1 MVSVMIVR
9 SRIRPQDR
17 MLFQEDLTRQLRV
30 HVSVGRLHG
39 LRSKF
44 REGLRA
50 EEKLV
55 GVSGAALRV
64 AEAGNG
70 VLLGTVQ

>member
-1 MVSVMIVR
+1 VS
-9 SRIRPQDR
+9 DR
-17 MLFQEDLTRQLRV
+17 Q
-30 HVSVGRLHG
+30 HG
-39 LRSKF
+39 LLSKF
-44 REGLRA
+44 REGLRV

-70 VLLGTVQ
+70 VLLGTVQEERVVVNR

>member
-1 MVSVMIVR
+1 VSV
-9 SRIRPQDR
+9 
-17 MLFQEDLTRQLRV
+17 RV
-30 HVSVGRLHG
+30 GGQHG

-44 REGLRA
+44 REGLRV

-55 GVSGAALRV
+55 GVSGAALGV

-70 VLLGTVQ
+70 VLLGTVHGEQVVVNR